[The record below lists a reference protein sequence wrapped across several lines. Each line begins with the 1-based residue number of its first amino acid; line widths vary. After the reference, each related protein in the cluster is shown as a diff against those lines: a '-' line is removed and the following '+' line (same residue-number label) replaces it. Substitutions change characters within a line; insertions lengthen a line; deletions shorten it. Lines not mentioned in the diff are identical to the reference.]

1 MKKYSKLTALAFLLA
16 ALALLAGCSGGS
28 HDDNSGSTDATTSA
42 TEQLLPLAENVCVRA
57 GTDPDGEV
65 LLDSS
70 TMEGFMAAK
79 DYSDSMPY
87 GFALVLNSEG
97 KKSFRNATR
106 ELAKQQTPITLW
118 VGDEAVCSPTITTM
132 INTNYV
138 ILTIASVTDDESY
151 DATVALLSGN

>member
-1 MKKYSKLTALAFLLA
+1 M
-16 ALALLAGCSGGS
+16 
-28 HDDNSGSTDATTSA
+28 
-42 TEQLLPLAENVCVRA
+42 CVRA

>member
-42 TEQLLPLAENVCVRA
+42 TAQLLPLAENVCVRA
-57 GTDPDGEV
+57 GTAPDGEV

-70 TMEGFMAAK
+70 TIEGFMAAK

-118 VGDEAVCSPTITTM
+118 AGDEAVCSPTITTM

-151 DATVALLSGN
+151 DATVALLSSN